1 MFVRFRQGAYRLQ
14 LSLIVRFRQG
24 AYRLQL
30 SLIETR
36 RSDGKVRHEHVAS
49 LGSISLAPSVADRI
63 EFWYRLYQCLA
74 RFSNRVGAE
83 DHGKIFGSV
92 NARVPMPTTDEQRAL
107 QLENAKA
114 DANFWVSLE
123 GIERD
128 KAEGHKGLAA
138 KAEQAATAGQVRAA
152 AAASKAAAAKER
164 IERIEKG
171 ENVIGGLGKP
181 LTREDFER
189 ILMEEGWTRRDI
201 RREIR
206 RAETSPKC
214 PESFSRNLLP
224 VLIPEIMKRYKR
236 EATERDV
243 LELFEAAEDT

>member
-1 MFVRFRQGAYRLQ
+1 MF
-14 LSLIVRFRQG
+14 VRFRQG

-36 RSDGKVRHEHVAS
+36 RSDGKVRHEHVGS
-49 LGSISLAPSVADRI
+49 LGSISLAASVADRI
-63 EFWYRLYQCLA
+63 EFWYRLHQCLA

-83 DHGKIFGSV
+83 DHCKILGRV
-92 NARVPMPTTDEQRAL
+92 NARVAMPTNDEQRAL
-107 QLENAKA
+107 QLENAKV
-114 DANFWVSLE
+114 DANFWVGIE

-128 KAEGHKGLAA
+128 KAEGHKGLAV
-138 KAEQAATAGQVRAA
+138 KAEQVATARQARAA

-171 ENVIGGLGKP
+171 ENVIGGLCKP

-201 RREIR
+201 RR
-206 RAETSPKC
+206 AETFAQMP
-214 PESFSRNLLP
+214 R
-224 VLIPEIMKRYKR
+224 
-236 EATERDV
+236 
-243 LELFEAAEDT
+243 ELFEEFAERPHSRSYETL